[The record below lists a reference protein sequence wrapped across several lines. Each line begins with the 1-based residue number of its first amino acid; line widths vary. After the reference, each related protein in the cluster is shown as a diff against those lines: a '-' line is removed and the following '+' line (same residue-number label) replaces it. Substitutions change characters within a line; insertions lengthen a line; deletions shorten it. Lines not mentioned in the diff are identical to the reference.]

1 MRYPLVVILILYT
14 VIDGLV
20 SKERVIFPFFTQ
32 RHAMM
37 TTRLVAS
44 RSGSR
49 TIFSLPFLSN
59 FFTVSGL
66 SAFLRSLIKRPNST
80 IRKAVVL
87 VFFVSGSFIG
97 YGQNRAVD
105 LSALGNKIDIT
116 YDLDLINGFTI
127 ESWIQFKSQS
137 ASNVIFG
144 ETTGAEPNV
153 LEVNYI
159 GTSGPVY
166 INLGN
171 GALTAQYSPSQAFT
185 NDQWYHVAL
194 TFDPNGTS
202 SESYLY
208 IDGVLVGS
216 KLDIDVSALGNGGG
230 LSLGARNDGNNN
242 SAIWMDEV
250 RIWNTARSAG
260 EISANKDV
268 SLVGNE
274 TNLQVYYQFDGD
286 VLTDLAGG
294 NQNGTASGTIGYVAG
309 APIDVCVLPTITE
322 FIEENTFCSGANGSI
337 AATATTSGGEPTGN
351 YTMTIYAGVGTGGS
365 VLATNSNIDGVTGLS
380 ASSLT
385 GGNYTIEVV
394 NNDTGCSSENTY
406 AINDNPTL
414 PIVNTGSVTNTDE
427 SYAGANDGA
436 LDATGTASGGTGP
449 YTYQWYSDVGL
460 TVTEGSGAAITG
472 LAAGTYYLEVIDD
485 ETGCIVTESVA
496 VSVAPNYALDFDG
509 TDDYVDL
516 GTAFNP
522 LFNGTNTITVES
534 WVYLNTSQ
542 TTHTIVSNYGAG
554 NQFFLR
560 VDSGKPVF
568 WIDSGGLANASGATT
583 LATNTWIHLAGTWD
597 GTTLKVYVDG
607 VLDGSTAKSGTF
619 ANASGTVRL
628 SSHFSNEHLNGA
640 LDDVRVWNVTR
651 TASEI
656 LDNKDNELVGS
667 ESGLVAY
674 YDFSNGVGT
683 TLSDKVGS
691 NDGTLINFAHSGS
704 SSNWIATGP
713 PLGAPDTIA
722 PAFNSVPTVTQ
733 DDNDATLTVQLD
745 EIGQAHWGVYDQAN
759 TPSAE
764 DVKNGIGAGGV
775 IFGALNVPAAN
786 VDAVQLINS
795 LLPSTSYYLYVASED
810 AAGNLGTPVEVQ
822 FATDAAPENAG
833 LFDGINDYMDAGSNS
848 AFEFTSGTIEMW
860 VKPAATTD
868 NEVIVGV
875 RGADIATRWSLH
887 INEGSNVIGVWD
899 GASFG
904 TVSTAIV
911 ANEWYHLAFN
921 IDGTDTEVFV
931 NGTSAGFA
939 GNGMSTTTGVPLL
952 IGSPGST
959 NPNEFFTGEIDELRI
974 WNVQRTPAE
983 INANISASL
992 ATPLT
997 EGNLV
1002 AYYTFN
1008 QSSYSLQDQSVNGY
1022 NAGLNGGVGY
1032 VASTALL
1039 TDITAPTPTISSITT
1054 EITGLSA
1061 FEITIDFGEIVQNF
1075 ELGDISVGQGTASNL
1090 QTSDNISFT
1099 ADITPATAL
1108 GVTVEI
1114 NESVLTDLGS
1124 NANNASNQLIVPF
1137 TVNTVSAVGLPGGTE
1152 YLTFQQNLN
1161 AWEVVLEAS
1170 TGNSFTF
1177 RINDD
1182 VALDFG
1188 DDPGYDGVPDLG
1200 GQSLYIGADGL
1211 YVLNLGD
1218 SLAWYGAAL
1227 INSLGMIG
1235 DALPEGYG
1243 GPDTDMTY
1251 QGSGVYSLSGI
1262 DLTTGTWKV
1271 RANDDNSR
1279 NWGDIEPNGVLDQ
1292 QGTAIAVTA
1301 GLYNVTVDL
1310 ISRAY
1315 SVTAPPNYALDFDG
1329 VNDYVNTD
1337 LAFSGQVF
1345 TAEFWVNPGST
1356 QVNYASILDN
1366 NHNGSQGWTFIQNNS
1381 NLNEYWFFTPSSVNA
1396 YVTLPADTWSHVALV
1411 HNNVS
1416 LEKKIYLNG
1425 VLVANVAVT
1434 GDINYVTPDLYI
1446 GDWVSNTG
1454 TRPFNGQIDEVR
1466 IWNTERNASDIAANY
1481 NNELTGTESGL
1492 VAYYD
1497 FSDASLT
1504 TLTDQAGSNNGTLTN
1519 FALSGSTSNW
1529 VDSGNTLD
1537 GVPEINLYNLIIIP
1551 EVTEAEAI
1559 VTIDAP
1565 NDLYYVITTSST
1577 QPTVTQ
1583 IVAGQDH
1590 TGAAAFNY
1598 SSYGSF
1604 GNETL
1609 TDTVGIGNSTY
1620 TSGNDLVAE
1629 TTYYTYWVADDGIGN
1644 QSEILAT
1651 SFTTNA
1657 APVPSDI
1664 TITTIPVSGV
1674 NLPQGSTNNL
1684 VYSFQMDV
1692 ATSNAAAQG
1701 FLFNLA
1707 GTSVDADFEVNGVTL
1722 EVSTVSDFS
1731 SGVTSLTGT
1740 YDPTTNFGGADIQAM
1755 DATEYVAGNTYYFR
1769 LLLDLASG
1777 ATAGNT
1783 FNVIAPVEGN
1793 FFFSNGI
1800 GTFNDGAITAG
1811 NTFTIGTP
1819 NYALDFDGTDEYIT
1833 TTKNSISTTLTV
1845 EAWVTLSTLSPVND
1859 INSIVSKWNASNR
1872 DFSLNWTKSTNTFY
1886 AQVFHEGT
1894 LTATTATGTF
1904 QPVVDTWY
1912 HIAMTYDGE
1921 DVNLYVDGVLDAT
1934 APIVDGLDS
1943 TPGSNVWIGSVEQNA
1958 TGRDWSGKI
1967 DEVRIWDV
1975 ARSASQINAFKNVE
1989 LSGSEPD
1996 LALYYAFSDGPNAST
2011 TTDNSTYA
2019 NVGILTN
2026 MDAASDWVEATHGI
2040 AKAGVLDTTNPTASI
2055 SSSESGTTT
2064 LATIPITIIFSEEV
2078 ADFDLADIS
2087 VGNGTVSNLSTSDDI
2102 VFTADITPIS
2112 GGFVTVDILLD
2123 VVTDLTGNGND
2134 ASAQFSIDYI
2144 APENALDFDGTNDF
2158 VSGSGINLANSNF
2171 TIETWFNTSLPT
2183 SSQTLISVGDSET
2196 ANETLHIRLE
2206 NSDVRIGL
2214 AFDDVVV
2221 PWTVTTG
2228 WHHLAVIHNT
2238 STLLSELYIDGELIG
2253 SGTHSNPFIGNT
2265 NFKMGSNGWSVS
2277 ALFEGEMDDIRIWN
2291 VARTPTQILGNLT
2304 TQLSSASGLVASYGF
2319 NHPSGSLLADLSGN
2333 GNDGTLTNFDFLGT
2347 SSDWVASTVPSC
2359 APSGKF
2365 IGSANSD
2372 WSNPANW
2379 CGGVVPAA
2387 NNVVENIVVS
2397 INSDITETQ
2406 DLVLNANDFQ
2416 VASGAS
2422 LVLNLNS
2429 NSVQLTN
2436 NATFTN
2442 NGTVNVSNGTGVNA
2456 TAGSFINNGVFF
2468 FDSGTQL
2475 ASPEGTFINYGILKG
2490 FFTVNNNF
2498 TNPSAGTVA
2507 PGASPGCANF
2517 VSDFTNSGTLEVEI
2531 DGTIPCSQY
2540 DQISVGGTANLGGTL
2555 NVTLGFTPVSGNE
2568 FVIIDA
2574 TAISG
2579 TFATVN
2585 LPDAN
2590 WSIAYDFPA
2599 TGQVS
2604 LSYVDPTE
2612 MIGSTGP
2619 GGVGATDGTSPL
2631 QLWVKAD
2638 AGTGT
2643 TTDDVTVSSW
2653 TDQSGFGRNMTGVN
2667 SPSFK
2672 NNIINGMPVLQFAA
2686 GQSDYFEAP
2695 GFTDN
2700 FTATGFTIFTVAQMT
2715 GTGDQGFV
2723 GFKSQTGNFNGNVT
2737 FFLDDV
2743 NGTATD
2749 MRVSSPSTGTLGST
2763 QWASDNRSPRLLSF
2777 TRSTSLLNAYDGGT
2791 NVVSNL
2797 AEGAIFNG
2805 TDPWMIGR
2813 YNNDNLKHFT
2823 GDVAEFVLFEGV
2835 LNTASRTIVE
2845 NHLSAKYD
2853 IAHSVDLYAGDTAP
2867 NGDFD
2872 FDVIGIGMEADGS
2885 DPGGAAGGIILTN
2898 AGFLQDDGDYLF
2910 AGHDGSAHGFV
2921 QTDLPGSYTNRWAR
2935 SWYVDVTDSTTVGTG
2950 GLVTVTFDFD
2960 EAGLGL
2966 PNANLAL
2973 ITRPGTTGNYAVAST
2988 DFLMAGNKVSFTL
3001 DASAIIDGHTYT
3013 IADDFV
3019 PNNALLFDGVA
3030 GNFVQGP
3037 DLTGQITND
3046 FTFETWFRTTASDHR
3061 MMIALGDH
3069 LGGAGAQAQ
3078 LKVNSNSVI
3087 FGVNALSSVVSPS
3100 ATYTDGSWHHAAGVY
3115 SGTLLTL
3122 YLDGVLI
3129 DTTSAPLT
3137 MDLSAFK
3144 IGDHSGGNL
3153 VWDGEL
3159 DNMRIWNVA
3168 RTQSEIIANAYNTL
3182 WSDSTLV
3189 VSYDFNSSTGTTL
3202 FDLSANSL
3210 NGTLVGTPPAWV
3222 SSTAWDIDI
3231 FAPTFEA
3238 GYPTITNINQNDF
3251 DLTVQLNEEGAVY
3264 YVVLPDSAT
3273 VPSIDDI
3280 KAGTDGL
3287 GGAAVVASN
3296 FPVNLIGSEVIANIT
3311 GLTDGTSYDVYV
3323 VAEDDEGAPNT
3334 QKEAVTFDI
3343 TTLAFPENALSF
3355 DGTDD
3360 YVDIVHNASHNLS
3373 TFTLEAWVKTE
3384 QAAGAHIRI
3393 IMKPV
3398 AGNQNYS
3405 LAINN
3410 GYAHVRFDGSGGV
3423 QAEGTTLINDGQWHH
3438 IAGVFDNANDLI
3450 SIYVD
3455 GVLEQQ
3461 NATAQNP
3468 VTGSSPL
3475 YLGWSGVGQ
3484 HYEGEMD
3491 QVRIWNTVRTQAELI
3506 NHMNQSLNAE
3516 AGLVASYDFN
3526 TGIPGGDN
3534 TGLNTLADISGNGH
3548 DGTLNAFD
3556 LVGDTSNWVASGAFA
3571 PIIYQ
3576 VSAANLNNLSVN
3588 WQPTNRGQ
3596 VYVDINDASNFAG
3609 VPHATGHQI
3618 GNGSNSTS
3626 IVTGLSLAPNTRYF
3640 ARIYY
3645 QDGGFTSPYSD
3656 TVEFM
3661 INAGSALAFDGTDDV
3676 VTISD
3681 DDSFDFA
3688 NTTLEGWF
3696 YFDDVSTTKY
3706 LISRYDGSTVTAGD
3720 ISLSIQNQKFRFQIA
3735 NDANTWT
3742 GVNGEAATTLAVS
3755 TWYHLSGTFDGST
3768 VKIYINGVEDASVPT
3783 TGTFTNFT
3791 TSTRPFLFGS
3801 LVPATNLFSGQM
3813 DEVRIWNTVRSQTE
3827 IQATINNTLGGNENG
3842 LAAYYRFD
3850 EGDTAAVNTGITSP
3864 EVIDLSGN
3872 GNAGTM
3878 SGFAKT
3884 GATSNWVASGAMM
3897 LDNNTAPLAPTD
3909 LIAFSNSSNNI
3920 ILQWKDN
3927 AHNETG
3933 YLIENADDYDFTLN
3947 VDTVVAD
3954 LGVNATSFVH
3964 SAGADQGY
3972 FYRVTP
3978 VNGFETGASTSEV
3991 EFATTKPFPGYAL
4004 NFDGIADSV
4013 DMGSTGDLQISGAL
4027 TYEVWIKTTQTQGF
4041 ILGKRNSSDLGDL
4054 ASNIEL
4060 DGTGKIQGLVY
4071 DGIAGFP
4078 DVIQSNVAV
4087 NDGEWHHVAFVFE
4100 PSVALRLYIDG
4111 VLDKTF
4117 GISSTNI
4124 NGASYPFRV
4133 GKYPTSSSVFFDG
4146 EMDEIR
4152 VWNDVRSDA
4161 EIFDNLYH
4169 DLKGDE
4175 SNLVAYYPMD
4185 ENSGTKL
4192 VDRSVNTND
4201 GDIGGAGFVVSDV
4214 PLGPPMYLLSSTPS
4228 VNETNIARS
4237 ANIQMTFDAN
4247 VDAAT
4252 LNGNI
4257 VVMGSHSGIITGVFF
4272 GGGTSV
4278 ITFDPDNDFLAGEY
4292 VSAIISEKVRGLNG
4306 EVAVPYNLQFAI
4318 ATGPFQGA
4326 FVEQTTGLEGVVDGA
4341 AAWADYDGDGDLD
4354 VAVSGWDFDYTFV
4367 IAKIFNNSGGTFTD
4381 IGASLTGVYEGSLDW
4396 GDYDGD
4402 GDLDLFATGFND
4414 GGSRTASLYQNN
4426 AGTFSDVGGSFQGVS
4441 YSEADW
4447 GDFDND
4453 GDLDLAVQGDYTA
4466 SLSST
4471 SIYVN
4476 EGGTFTTLNA
4486 GLVGANTGDLSWG
4499 DYDNDG
4505 DLDLVSMG
4513 YTSNSASVITT
4524 IYRNDNGVF
4533 TDIAAGL
4540 EGKYYGSVN
4549 WGDYDNDNDLDLLV
4563 SGSNTDNAPIIYRN
4577 DAGTFVDISAG
4588 LLENAEGESAWG
4600 DFDGDGDLDVVIN
4613 GSGET
4618 NDPTTTIYT
4627 NNAGTFVIADFGVT
4641 NYLYSTVDWG
4651 DYDNDGD
4658 LDLLLTGTD
4667 DFNGGRIALFSNA
4680 LAPPKVLN
4688 ATSVSTAGFTPNL
4701 IAPSGAVDLIVDVS
4715 TDPQFGSFISQ
4726 DVSVGISGGVDINTT
4741 LTAGTQYF
4749 YRAKTDFGGGEESS
4763 YYISNSFMIQ
4773 PGNAL
4778 PFTGDDY
4785 VEVFDNPVLEPTDD
4799 FTIEFWFNTNVTGN
4813 RVFVEKG
4820 TGNTE
4825 YSVQQYSGDVLGLNV
4840 NGAMQTNGSYNDS
4853 TWHHAAFIYRGPGDG
4868 TIYVDGVEDVNAGS
4882 VAALGAPTYS
4892 LGRLTIGDRRFG
4904 GSFNIEGIIDEVRIW
4919 DDERTLTEI
4928 DDHRYKTL
4936 IGDEQGLIAYYQFD
4950 ELSGLGLKN
4959 LSDNL
4964 SLDGSLENMVGNEW
4978 IASGALGAFGTVV
4991 SITADEANPAGS
5003 AIASELDWNIQF
5015 TSPVTGLTP
5024 GNFTLNSSGIGGGSS
5039 VSSVTDVDGF
5049 NWTITATVDA
5059 GDGTIGVDF
5068 TNDAG
5073 LNATITNAPF
5083 VGEVY
5088 TVDRTVPTVALSSSE
5103 PDPTNSG
5110 TFTVDVVFSE
5120 GVTGLLDTDFVV
5132 GNGSASNL
5140 VDIDGTNFTV
5150 DITPVSDG
5158 IVTVDLGS
5166 GSATDAAGNGNDGA
5180 TQFSIT
5186 VDQTAPV
5193 VSLSTTE
5200 PDPTNSGVIPISIT
5214 FSEGMSGFDVTDLTV
5229 GNGAA
5234 SNFVDIDGTNY
5245 SADIY
5250 PSSDG
5255 LVTVDI
5261 SAGVAFDAASNGNEA
5276 APTLSITYD
5285 ATVPTLDF
5293 VGIYSSNSNSI
5304 WAMVGDDVFVD
5315 FTSSEGIENVI
5326 VYIAGNV
5333 ATIDDLADANDQTWS
5348 ASYTMQVGD
5357 TEGSIAFS
5365 IDFDD
5370 LAGNTGV
5377 QVTTTTDA
5385 SDVAFD
5391 KTDPNITGNSF
5402 HNIIENTTAIG
5413 TYSSGEI
5420 VIWSLSGDDAS
5431 SLLIDGAGNLSFASS
5446 PDFESPGDFN
5456 GDNVYDVVVEATDE
5470 AGNVAT
5476 LAVSITVT
5484 DEDEINPVI
5493 SGNITPSVQENTTSV
5508 GTYTADES
5516 VTWSL
5521 SGTDA
5526 SEFSISSGVLSFIS
5540 PPDFES
5546 PSDAGS
5552 NNVYDLVIDGT
5563 DGTGNIGSLA
5573 VSITVTDV
5581 DEINPVISGNT
5592 TPSVQENTTSVGTY
5606 TADESVTWSLS
5617 GTDASAFS
5625 ISSGVLSFLSPP
5637 DFESPTDGGA
5647 NNVYDLIV
5655 TGTDGAGNIGT
5666 LAVSVTVTDVDE
5678 INPVISGSTTP
5689 SVQEN
5694 ATAVGTYTAD
5704 ESVTWSLSGTD
5715 ASAFSISSGVL
5726 NFLSPPDFESPTD
5739 GGANNVYDLI
5749 VTGTDAAG
5757 NIGTLAVSVTVTDVD
5772 EINPVISGSTTPS
5785 VQENTTSVGTYTA
5798 NESVTWSLSGTDAS
5812 AFSISSGVLNFL
5824 SPPDFE
5830 SPTDGGANNV
5840 YDLIVTG
5847 TDGAGNIGT
5856 LAVSVTVTDLDEI
5869 DPVVSGDDL
5878 PELVEGETLVGNY
5891 TADETVTWSL
5901 AGVDASF
5908 FTLSTGGELSFA
5920 SAPDYDTP
5928 LDAGSDN
5935 IYEVT
5940 LQATDGAGNVGSLAV
5955 SVKVLQSDVV
5965 PPVIT
5970 GNDIPELPEN
5980 TTLVGAYTAD
5990 ESVTWSLSGEDAS
6003 LFSVSASGELS
6014 LLTEAD
6020 FEVPSDADGNNTYLL
6035 TITATDGQG
6044 NFSDLSLVVT
6054 VTDANDNTPEIV
6066 DPGSVSVDENS
6077 EEGTLVVG
6085 LMATDA
6091 DAGSTFIWSLGTGNE
6106 DLDGDGSAPFIIDEA
6121 TGDLTVNDPDDL
6133 DYESGTISFSLQVIV
6148 EDGANAQGITVFIE
6162 VNDLDETIAVSFDE
6176 VVTNDPSPA
6185 LTGTVDDLEAGIEVS
6200 VDGSSYQA
6208 ENNGDGTWQ
6217 LAGAVIADLSDGT
6230 YVVTVTATGLSG
6242 GQFGSVTGTLI
6253 IDLLAPSISI
6263 DALVTNITSPEL
6275 TGTVDDQDA
6284 VIQVTVNGIDYEANN
6299 LGDGSWI
6306 LAAGVIESLS
6316 EGIYEVT
6323 LMATD
6328 AATNEGTAAGTLEI
6342 DTSAPVVTVDALETL
6357 KDSPS
6362 ISGSV
6367 DDSEASVEITVNGNT
6382 YEAVVTGTI
6391 WMVEEGTIASL
6402 AVGTYDVLATASDA
6416 AGNSAED
6423 ASTDELVIKPGAPTA
6438 LAATNV
6444 DYFSFTA
6451 NWKERS
6457 GVASYRLDVS
6467 SDAAFVNLL
6476 SGFDNLSTTATSVAV
6491 TGLNYGS
6498 VYHYRVRAVYAS
6510 GDVSGNSNVISV
6522 TTPTDAGTL
6531 ADSLAL
6537 LSIYEAAGGAS
6548 WTRTNNWKTTLPL
6561 RQWSDISMTG
6571 TRVTTVDLSS
6581 NNLTGSFP
6589 EISEGLEFLTTLD
6602 LSGNLLTSLPS
6613 LTSLSGLTSLDVSD
6627 NKLGFASLE
6636 PNAGISGIVY
6646 SPQKAAGERIETL
6659 EQQGTNFTID
6669 RTVSGSANS
6678 YKWFKENLKTNAVT
6692 ELTNTGSS
6700 LTIAIESFN
6709 DEGGYFVEVTNDL
6722 VSGLTITSEPVI
6734 LKVSSL
6740 ERDFAA
6746 LQNIYDAMG
6755 GESWSGEASNWPNET
6770 DFADWEGVEIQSERV
6785 VGLELDSIDM
6795 TGELPKDI
6803 LDIAGLKD
6811 VDLSGN
6817 RISKIPNM
6825 TSLSLTSLNVSGNN
6839 LEFDDLE
6846 PNVQI
6851 SGISYANQRLI
6862 GAAKNDTIVHGSDFT
6877 ILLEVGGS
6885 ANAYQWNRTN
6895 DLGTGPVSGA
6905 TSNSYTIEGISYET
6919 MGVHTLT
6926 VTNSKVPGLTLTSR
6940 KQRVLATANLTFTA
6954 LDLNNE
6960 LFTEG
6965 DGMALRVTAP
6975 GNPYDTIQVVR
6986 GSTEG
6991 FVFED
6996 LILGDYLIAV
7006 RADDLVEFLPTY
7018 YPSTDLWKEA
7028 EEYILREDGEETLRM
7043 AQIPPP
7049 LPPLPDGGVVGGT
7062 IESDFA
7068 DEEEEDEG
7076 GRIESRRKVKRAGCS
7091 MRRFVRSG
7099 RIDQDGEFILYA
7111 YVESDDEG
7119 RFNFKDIEPGL
7130 YRFNIEYPGI
7140 PMDPESFV
7148 EFEIGADGKERNSFT
7163 LEATVTEEGIVVEKI
7178 NELGFYRKYFKD
7190 LNVYPNP
7197 SDEVMHVSYAKM
7209 LAQGVVMRLVDL
7221 KGNVVLEQAVDR
7233 GYDMALEL
7241 DVREIPAGVYLLNFV
7256 DTLDR
7261 KRSVVTYR
7269 VVIRH

>member
-1 MRYPLVVILILYT
+1 M
-14 VIDGLV
+14 
-20 SKERVIFPFFTQ
+20 
-32 RHAMM
+32 
-37 TTRLVAS
+37 
-44 RSGSR
+44 
-49 TIFSLPFLSN
+49 
-59 FFTVSGL
+59 
-66 SAFLRSLIKRPNST
+66 
-80 IRKAVVL
+80 

-208 IDGVLVGS
+208 IDGVLGGS

-322 FIEENTFCSGANGSI
+322 FIDENTFCSGANGSI

-351 YTMTIYAGVGTGGS
+351 YMMTIYAGVGTGGS

-607 VLDGSTAKSGTF
+607 VLDGSTAKTGTF

-810 AAGNLGTPVEVQ
+810 AAGNLGTPVEKQFTTTSAPENAMSFDGVDDYVDLPASLKTIITEDFTVEAWINPNSIDRYAGIVDNMEWTGGTLSGYILTLHETGELVARMYTGNDAIFDIRTPISAGSWQHVAMTYDGIDFNLYLNGQLSATTPATGAIDYSPVPPSVNIGRFQDSNEEYFFDGLIDEVRIWNVARTQGEIQSTISTSLSSGSGLIASYIFNQSSYTLLDQTVNGYNGGLNGGVGYVASTAFLTDLTAPTFNSTPTVTYDDNDATLTLQMDEVGTAHWGVYDQANTPSAEDVKNGIGAGQVNSGALNVPTANIDAVQ
-822 FATDAAPENAG
+822 QINGLLPSTTYYLYVVSEDASGNNGTPVEIIFSTDPAPENAG
-833 LFDGINDYMDAGSNS
+833 LFDGSDDFMDAGSNGS
-848 AFEFTSGTIEMW
+848 FEFTSGTIEMW

-939 GNGMSTTTGVPLL
+939 GNGMSATTGVPLL

-983 INANISASL
+983 INANISTSL

-1008 QSSYSLQDQSVNGY
+1008 QSSYTLLDQSINGY

-1032 VASTALL
+1032 VPSTALS
-1039 TDITAPTPTISSITT
+1039 T
-1054 EITGLSA
+1054 
-1061 FEITIDFGEIVQNF
+1061 
-1075 ELGDISVGQGTASNL
+1075 
-1090 QTSDNISFT
+1090 
-1099 ADITPATAL
+1099 
-1108 GVTVEI
+1108 
-1114 NESVLTDLGS
+1114 VLT
-1124 NANNASNQLIVPF
+1124 
-1137 TVNTVSAVGLPGGTE
+1137 
-1152 YLTFQQNLN
+1152 
-1161 AWEVVLEAS
+1161 
-1170 TGNSFTF
+1170 
-1177 RINDD
+1177 
-1182 VALDFG
+1182 
-1188 DDPGYDGVPDLG
+1188 
-1200 GQSLYIGADGL
+1200 
-1211 YVLNLGD
+1211 
-1218 SLAWYGAAL
+1218 
-1227 INSLGMIG
+1227 
-1235 DALPEGYG
+1235 
-1243 GPDTDMTY
+1243 
-1251 QGSGVYSLSGI
+1251 
-1262 DLTTGTWKV
+1262 
-1271 RANDDNSR
+1271 
-1279 NWGDIEPNGVLDQ
+1279 
-1292 QGTAIAVTA
+1292 
-1301 GLYNVTVDL
+1301 
-1310 ISRAY
+1310 
-1315 SVTAPPNYALDFDG
+1315 PPNYALDFDG

-1345 TAEFWVNPGST
+1345 TAEFWVNPGSA

-1381 NLNEYWFFTPSSVNA
+1381 NLNEYWFFSPSSVNA

-1466 IWNTERNASDIAANY
+1466 IWSTARSTSEIVEYKDVKLS
-1481 NNELTGTESGL
+1481 GTEPNL

-1497 FSDASLT
+1497 FSDGPSSS
-1504 TLTDQAGSNNGTLTN
+1504 TLTDQSLNSNNGILNNMDPANDWIDAGFSLGDPYPFT
-1519 FALSGSTSNW
+1519 
-1529 VDSGNTLD
+1529 
-1537 GVPEINLYNLIIIP
+1537 IYNLV
-1551 EVTEAEAI
+1551 VTPDNN
-1559 VTIDAP
+1559 DALVDITTST
-1565 NDLYYVITTSST
+1565 NVDLYYVITTTNDVPS
-1577 QPTVTQ
+1577 PAQ
-1583 IVAGQDH
+1583 IQAGLNQA
-1590 TGAAAFNY
+1590 GSQAFNY
-1598 SSYGSF
+1598 SNYGGVTGAANF
-1604 GNETL
+1604 GVG
-1609 TDTVGIGNSTY
+1609 DTNH
-1620 TSGNDLVAE
+1620 TSGNDLISGNTYFIHWVGENAGQYSNILSAE
-1629 TTYYTYWVADDGIGN
+1629 
-1644 QSEILAT
+1644 
-1651 SFTTNA
+1651 FTTTT
-1657 APVPSDI
+1657 PPPPSDI
-1664 TITTIPVSGV
+1664 TITTISVSGG
-1674 NLPQGSTNNL
+1674 NLPQGSTDNL

-1692 ATSNAAAQG
+1692 TTSNAAAQG
-1701 FLFNLA
+1701 FQFNLA

-1722 EVSTVSDFS
+1722 DVSTVSDFS
-1731 SGVTSLTGT
+1731 SGVTSLPGT
-1740 YDPTTNFGGADIQAM
+1740 YDPANNNGGADIQIL
-1755 DATEYVAGNTYYFR
+1755 DATEYVAGTTYYFR
-1769 LLLDLASG
+1769 LSLDIAPG
-1777 ATAGNT
+1777 ATAANT

-2019 NVGILTN
+2019 NVGTLTN

-2055 SSSESGTTT
+2055 SSSEFGTTT
-2064 LATIPITIIFSEEV
+2064 LATIPITITFSEEV
-2078 ADFDLADIS
+2078 ANFDLADIT

-2112 GGFVTVDILLD
+2112 GGFVTVDILSD

-2144 APENALDFDGTNDF
+2144 APENALDFDGVDDNIL
-2158 VSGSGINLANSNF
+2158 GSGINLANSDF
-2171 TIETWFNTSLPT
+2171 TIEVWFNTSSPT
-2183 SSQTLISVGDSET
+2183 SSQTIISVGDSET

-2238 STLLSELYIDGELIG
+2238 STRLSELYIDGELIG

-2304 TQLSSASGLVASYGF
+2304 TLLSSAPGLVASYGF

-2468 FDSGTQL
+2468 FDAGTQL

-2540 DQISVGGTANLGGTL
+2540 DQISVGGTAYLGGTL

-2643 TTDDVTVSSW
+2643 TTDDVTVSTW

-2686 GQSDYFEAP
+2686 GQFDYFEAP

-2715 GTGDQGFV
+2715 GTGDQGFI

-2749 MRVSSPSTGTLGST
+2749 LRVSSPSTGTLGST

-3037 DLTGQITND
+3037 DLTSQIAND

-3122 YLDGVLI
+3122 YLDGELI

-3182 WSDSTLV
+3182 STDSTLV

-3323 VAEDDEGAPNT
+3323 VAEDNEGAPNT
-3334 QKEAVTFDI
+3334 QKVAVTFDI

-3360 YVDIVHNASHNLS
+3360 YVDITHNTSQNLS

-3423 QAEGTTLINDGQWHH
+3423 QAEGTTLINDGKWHH
-3438 IAGVFDNANDLI
+3438 LAGVFDNANDLI

-3491 QVRIWNTVRTQAELI
+3491 QVRIWNTVRTQEELI

-3596 VYVDINDASNFAG
+3596 IYVDINDASNFAG
-3609 VPHATGHQI
+3609 VPHATGYQI

-3742 GVNGEAATTLAVS
+3742 GVNGEAATTLVVS

-3791 TSTRPFLFGS
+3791 TSTRPFQFGS

-3827 IQATINNTLGGNENG
+3827 IQSSINNTLGGNENG

-3884 GATSNWVASGAMM
+3884 GVTSNWVASGAMT
-3897 LDNNTAPLAPTD
+3897 LDNNTAPLAPTGV
-3909 LIAFSNSSNNI
+3909 IAFSNSSNNI

-4041 ILGKRNSSDLGDL
+4041 ILGKRNSSDLADL

-4201 GDIGGAGFVVSDV
+4201 GDIGGAGFIVSDV

-5073 LNATITNAPF
+5073 LNTTITNAPF

-5150 DITPVSDG
+5150 DITAVSDG

-5357 TEGSIAFS
+5357 TEGSIPIA
-5365 IDFDD
+5365 IDFQD
-5370 LAGNTGV
+5370 LSGNMGN

-5391 KTDPNITGNSF
+5391 KTDPNITGNSA

-5420 VIWSLSGDDAS
+5420 VIWSLSGDDVS
-5431 SLLIDGAGNLSFASS
+5431 SLLIDGAGSLSFVSN

-5552 NNVYDLVIDGT
+5552 NNVYDLIVTGT
-5563 DGTGNIGSLA
+5563 DAAGNIGTLA
-5573 VSITVTDV
+5573 VSVTVTDV
-5581 DEINPVISGNT
+5581 DEINPVISGST

-5666 LAVSVTVTDVDE
+5666 LAVSVTVTNVDE

-5694 ATAVGTYTAD
+5694 MTAVGTYTAD

-5726 NFLSPPDFESPTD
+5726 SFLSPPDFESPTD

-5920 SAPDYDTP
+5920 SAPDYGTP

-6003 LFSVSASGELS
+6003 LFSVNTSGELS

-6077 EEGTLVVG
+6077 EAGTLVVG

-6091 DAGSTFIWSLGTGNE
+6091 DTGTTFSWSLGTGNE

-6230 YVVTVTATGLSG
+6230 YEVTVTATGLSG

-6323 LMATD
+6323 VMATD

-6444 DYFSFTA
+6444 DYFSFNA

-6700 LTIAIESFN
+6700 LTIVIESFN

-6785 VGLELDSIDM
+6785 VGLKLDSIDM

-7221 KGNVVLEQAVDR
+7221 KGNVVLEQAVER

>member
-1 MRYPLVVILILYT
+1 
-14 VIDGLV
+14 
-20 SKERVIFPFFTQ
+20 
-32 RHAMM
+32 M
-37 TTRLVAS
+37 TKRLVAS
-44 RSGSR
+44 RSESR
-49 TIFSLPFLSN
+49 TIFPLPFLLN

-66 SAFLRSLIKRPNST
+66 NAFLRSLVNKRPNST
-80 IRKAVVL
+80 IGKAVGL
-87 VFFVSGSFIG
+87 VFFILVSFQLLSQSSSQDGTTNKAYAIPTNSNLEISGDITLEAWLRPNAPQTNIGNVLMKGSYGYAFGIMNDGTIAFWQSGS
-97 YGQNRAVD
+97 QNSGPESTASIVQD
-105 LSALGNKIDIT
+105 GVTWTHVAIVNQGGVGT
-116 YDLDLINGFTI
+116 TFYINGV
-127 ESWIQFKSQS
+127 
-137 ASNVIFG
+137 AVGSNA
-144 ETTGAEPNV
+144 TGGSFQTQAGD
-153 LEVNYI
+153 LYI
-159 GTSGPVY
+159 GRQGAGC
-166 INLGN
+166 NCNFFN
-171 GALTAQYSPSQAFT
+171 GLIDELRVW
-185 NDQWYHVAL
+185 ND
-194 TFDPNGTS
+194 
-202 SESYLY
+202 
-208 IDGVLVGS
+208 
-216 KLDIDVSALGNGGG
+216 
-230 LSLGARNDGNNN
+230 
-242 SAIWMDEV
+242 V
-250 RIWNTARSAG
+250 RTAG
-260 EISANKDV
+260 EISANYDQVVSETEQGLAAYYRFNEGSGTTIYDEVTETAYTPSVNAISWNAENALSGASYFVDETASGSDDGTSWVDAFPYLQSALDIAISGDKIFVADGDYKPSTQVALNGTGNEQTFLIPSGVQLYGGFAGGEDITLQSSFDNRDFLVNETILNGDINGDDTAPVVNTSVQPLTLDYGTNRSDNALHVVAVQDATTQVIIDGFTIQNGHNDGTPTQYGGGLYVDASAGVSSEVRVENCVFRWNRADRGAAIGAYEPDAGAIINLTVLNSEVYQNSGYNYGAVHFQTSGTAVSNNYFVNTIFRENRTDYDGAAIMMITPGGDLDIINSLFYENDANRFYGGISAANVKDLRV
-268 SLVGNE
+268 INSTFANNYSHTNTSGGLHLGTHTSNLVRNSIFWGNTINIATDYQITVSSGSLNIGYSLVEGGA
-274 TNLQVYYQFDGD
+274 TNINGTNTFNSGSNLTSDPLFADAANGDFTLQVSSPASEMGDAASLPTDIYDLDGD
-286 VLTDLAGG
+286 ADTGEVLSLDLAGG
-294 NQNGTASGTIGYVAG
+294 VRVQGTVDMG
-309 APIDVCVLPTITE
+309 A
-322 FIEENTFCSGANGSI
+322 F
-337 AATATTSGGEPTGN
+337 
-351 YTMTIYAGVGTGGS
+351 
-365 VLATNSNIDGVTGLS
+365 
-380 ASSLT
+380 
-385 GGNYTIEVV
+385 
-394 NNDTGCSSENTY
+394 
-406 AINDNPTL
+406 
-414 PIVNTGSVTNTDE
+414 
-427 SYAGANDGA
+427 
-436 LDATGTASGGTGP
+436 
-449 YTYQWYSDVGL
+449 
-460 TVTEGSGAAITG
+460 
-472 LAAGTYYLEVIDD
+472 
-485 ETGCIVTESVA
+485 ET
-496 VSVAPNYALDFDG
+496 
-509 TDDYVDL
+509 L
-516 GTAFNP
+516 GT
-522 LFNGTNTITVES
+522 T
-534 WVYLNTSQ
+534 
-542 TTHTIVSNYGAG
+542 
-554 NQFFLR
+554 
-560 VDSGKPVF
+560 
-568 WIDSGGLANASGATT
+568 
-583 LATNTWIHLAGTWD
+583 
-597 GTTLKVYVDG
+597 
-607 VLDGSTAKSGTF
+607 
-619 ANASGTVRL
+619 
-628 SSHFSNEHLNGA
+628 
-640 LDDVRVWNVTR
+640 
-651 TASEI
+651 
-656 LDNKDNELVGS
+656 
-667 ESGLVAY
+667 
-674 YDFSNGVGT
+674 
-683 TLSDKVGS
+683 
-691 NDGTLINFAHSGS
+691 
-704 SSNWIATGP
+704 
-713 PLGAPDTIA
+713 
-722 PAFNSVPTVTQ
+722 
-733 DDNDATLTVQLD
+733 
-745 EIGQAHWGVYDQAN
+745 
-759 TPSAE
+759 
-764 DVKNGIGAGGV
+764 
-775 IFGALNVPAAN
+775 
-786 VDAVQLINS
+786 
-795 LLPSTSYYLYVASED
+795 
-810 AAGNLGTPVEVQ
+810 
-822 FATDAAPENAG
+822 
-833 LFDGINDYMDAGSNS
+833 
-848 AFEFTSGTIEMW
+848 
-860 VKPAATTD
+860 
-868 NEVIVGV
+868 
-875 RGADIATRWSLH
+875 
-887 INEGSNVIGVWD
+887 
-899 GASFG
+899 
-904 TVSTAIV
+904 
-911 ANEWYHLAFN
+911 
-921 IDGTDTEVFV
+921 
-931 NGTSAGFA
+931 
-939 GNGMSTTTGVPLL
+939 
-952 IGSPGST
+952 
-959 NPNEFFTGEIDELRI
+959 
-974 WNVQRTPAE
+974 
-983 INANISASL
+983 
-992 ATPLT
+992 
-997 EGNLV
+997 
-1002 AYYTFN
+1002 
-1008 QSSYSLQDQSVNGY
+1008 
-1022 NAGLNGGVGY
+1022 
-1032 VASTALL
+1032 
-1039 TDITAPTPTISSITT
+1039 
-1054 EITGLSA
+1054 
-1061 FEITIDFGEIVQNF
+1061 
-1075 ELGDISVGQGTASNL
+1075 
-1090 QTSDNISFT
+1090 
-1099 ADITPATAL
+1099 
-1108 GVTVEI
+1108 
-1114 NESVLTDLGS
+1114 
-1124 NANNASNQLIVPF
+1124 
-1137 TVNTVSAVGLPGGTE
+1137 
-1152 YLTFQQNLN
+1152 
-1161 AWEVVLEAS
+1161 
-1170 TGNSFTF
+1170 
-1177 RINDD
+1177 
-1182 VALDFG
+1182 
-1188 DDPGYDGVPDLG
+1188 
-1200 GQSLYIGADGL
+1200 
-1211 YVLNLGD
+1211 
-1218 SLAWYGAAL
+1218 
-1227 INSLGMIG
+1227 
-1235 DALPEGYG
+1235 
-1243 GPDTDMTY
+1243 
-1251 QGSGVYSLSGI
+1251 
-1262 DLTTGTWKV
+1262 
-1271 RANDDNSR
+1271 
-1279 NWGDIEPNGVLDQ
+1279 
-1292 QGTAIAVTA
+1292 
-1301 GLYNVTVDL
+1301 
-1310 ISRAY
+1310 
-1315 SVTAPPNYALDFDG
+1315 PNYALDFDG

-1466 IWNTERNASDIAANY
+1466 IWNTARSTSEIVEYKDVKLS
-1481 NNELTGTESGL
+1481 GTEPNL

-1497 FSDASLT
+1497 FSDGPSSS
-1504 TLTDQAGSNNGTLTN
+1504 TLTDQSLNSNNGTLNNMDPANDWIDAGFSLGDPYPFT
-1519 FALSGSTSNW
+1519 
-1529 VDSGNTLD
+1529 
-1537 GVPEINLYNLIIIP
+1537 IYNLV
-1551 EVTEAEAI
+1551 VTPDNN
-1559 VTIDAP
+1559 DALVDITTST
-1565 NDLYYVITTSST
+1565 NVDLYYVITTTNDVPS
-1577 QPTVTQ
+1577 PAQ
-1583 IVAGQDH
+1583 IQAGLNQA
-1590 TGAAAFNY
+1590 GAQAFNY
-1598 SSYGSF
+1598 SNYGGVTGAANF
-1604 GNETL
+1604 GVG
-1609 TDTVGIGNSTY
+1609 DTNH
-1620 TSGNDLVAE
+1620 TSGNDLISGNTYFIHWVGENAGQYSNILSAE
-1629 TTYYTYWVADDGIGN
+1629 
-1644 QSEILAT
+1644 
-1651 SFTTNA
+1651 FTTTT
-1657 APVPSDI
+1657 PPPPSDI
-1664 TITTIPVSGV
+1664 TITTISVSGG
-1674 NLPQGSTNNL
+1674 NLPQGSTDNL

-1701 FLFNLA
+1701 FQFNLA

-1731 SGVTSLTGT
+1731 SGVTSLPGT
-1740 YDPTTNFGGADIQAM
+1740 YDPTTNFGGADIQAL
-1755 DATEYVAGNTYYFR
+1755 DATEYVAGTTYYFR
-1769 LLLDLASG
+1769 LSLDIAPG

-1819 NYALDFDGTDEYIT
+1819 NYTLNFDGVSHAVT
-1833 TTKNSISTTLTV
+1833 TIGNAPISGASPRTLEFLYKPLSNSGLQFPISYGTKAGGTYFGVQNNSGQLV
-1845 EAWVTLSTLSPVND
+1845 FNG
-1859 INSIVSKWNASNR
+1859 
-1872 DFSLNWTKSTNTFY
+1872 Y
-1886 AQVFHEGT
+1886 AAD
-1894 LTATTATGTF
+1894 LATGFTF
-1904 QPVVDTWY
+1904 TTGTWY
-1912 HIAMTYDGE
+1912 HIAITFDGTTVKTFVDGNPTPTPSANLTLNTTATAIVFGGTTDGE
-1921 DVNLYVDGVLDAT
+1921 R
-1934 APIVDGLDS
+1934 I
-1943 TPGSNVWIGSVEQNA
+1943 
-1958 TGRDWSGKI
+1958 TGQL
-1967 DEVRIWDV
+1967 DEVRLWDYAKSQAQV
-1975 ARSASQINAFKNVE
+1975 AAFMAQELDTASPPPGL
-1989 LSGSEPD
+1989 LS
-1996 LALYYAFSDGPNAST
+1996 YYDFSDGPNS
-2011 TTDNSTYA
+2011 S
-2019 NVGILTN
+2019 ILTDQVSGN
-2026 MDAASDWVEATHGI
+2026 NANLNGMDAANDWVIADHGI
-2040 AKAGVLDTTNPTASI
+2040 SGSGTTDSTNPSVLIT
-2055 SSSESGTTT
+2055 SSESGTTT
-2064 LATIPITIIFSEEV
+2064 LATIPITITFSEKV
-2078 ADFDLADIS
+2078 VNFDLADIT
-2087 VGNGTVSNLSTSDDI
+2087 VGNGLASNFATSDTI
-2102 VFTADITPIS
+2102 VFTVDVAPS
-2112 GGFVTVDILLD
+2112 VGGIVTVDILSS
-2123 VVTDLTGNGND
+2123 VTTDLTGNGND

-2144 APENALDFDGTNDF
+2144 APENALDFDGVDDNIL
-2158 VSGSGINLANSNF
+2158 GSGINLANSDF
-2171 TIETWFNTSLPT
+2171 TIEVWFNTSSPT
-2183 SSQTLISVGDSET
+2183 SSQTIISVGDSET

-2238 STLLSELYIDGELIG
+2238 STLFSELYIDGVSIG

-2468 FDSGTQL
+2468 FDAGTQL

-2579 TFATVN
+2579 TFTTVN

-2686 GQSDYFEAP
+2686 AQSDYFQSI

-2700 FTATGFTIFTVAQMT
+2700 FDAAGFTIFTVAQMT
-2715 GTGDQGFV
+2715 GTGDQGFI
-2723 GFKSQTGNFNGNVT
+2723 GFKSQTGSFNGNVT

-2749 MRVSSPSTGTLGST
+2749 LRVSSPSTGTLGST

-2935 SWYVDVTDSTTVGTG
+2935 SWYVDVTDSTTLGTG

-2988 DFLMAGNKVSFTL
+2988 DFLIAGNKVSFTL

-3078 LKVNSNSVI
+3078 LKVNSNSVM

-3122 YLDGVLI
+3122 YLDGELI
-3129 DTTSAPLT
+3129 DTTSAPLS

-3168 RTQSEIIANAYNTL
+3168 RTQSEIVANAYNTL
-3182 WSDSTLV
+3182 SSDSTLV

-3202 FDLSANSL
+3202 FDQSANSL

-3323 VAEDDEGAPNT
+3323 VAEDNEGAPNT
-3334 QKEAVTFDI
+3334 QKVAVTFDI

-3360 YVDIVHNASHNLS
+3360 YVDIVHNASQNLS

-3423 QAEGTTLINDGQWHH
+3423 QAEGTTLINDGKWHH
-3438 IAGVFDNANDLI
+3438 LAGVFDNANDLI

-3661 INAGSALAFDGTDDV
+3661 INAGSALDFDGTDDF
-3676 VTISD
+3676 ISIPD
-3681 DDSFDFA
+3681 HPDLNFGTGDFTVEFWI
-3688 NTTLEGWF
+3688 NTTTTNKAI
-3696 YFDDVSTTKY
+3696 VSK
-3706 LISRYDGSTVTAGD
+3706 R
-3720 ISLSIQNQKFRFQIA
+3720 
-3735 NDANTWT
+3735 
-3742 GVNGEAATTLAVS
+3742 VS
-3755 TWYHLSGTFDGST
+3755 DPDWWRVALSGGNVYFELGVGNTPLTST
-3768 VKIYINGVEDASVPT
+3768 SVVNNGLWHHVAARRAGGTGYIYIDGVLEATGAFSESASNSHPVEIGSWQNGAQA
-3783 TGTFTNFT
+3783 
-3791 TSTRPFLFGS
+3791 LY
-3801 LVPATNLFSGQM
+3801 LGQL
-3813 DEVRIWNTVRSQTE
+3813 DEVRIWNVDRSLAE
-3827 IQATINNTLGGNENG
+3827 IQSSINNTLAGNENG
-3842 LAAYYRFD
+3842 LVAYYRFD
-3850 EGDTAAVNTGITSP
+3850 EGDTAAVNTGISSP
-3864 EVIDLSGN
+3864 EVMDLSGN

-3884 GATSNWVASGAMM
+3884 GATSNWVASGAFT

-3909 LIAFSNSSNNI
+3909 VIAFSNSSNNI

-3927 AHNETG
+3927 AYNETG

-3991 EFATTKPFPGYAL
+3991 EFATTKSFPGYAL

-4041 ILGKRNSSDLGDL
+4041 ILGKRNSSDLADL

-4133 GKYPTSSSVFFDG
+4133 GKYPTSSSAFFDG

-4201 GDIGGAGFVVSDV
+4201 GDIGGAGFIVSDV
-4214 PLGPPMYLLSSTPS
+4214 PLGPPMYLLSSTPL

-4252 LNGNI
+4252 LNDNI

-4306 EVAVPYNLQFAI
+4306 EVAVSYNLQFAI

-4513 YTSNSASVITT
+4513 YTSSSASIITT

-4540 EGKYYGSVN
+4540 EGKFYGSVN

-4618 NDPTTTIYT
+4618 NDPTTTIYI
-4627 NNAGTFVIADFGVT
+4627 NNAGSFVNSAIRVD

-4658 LDLLLTGTD
+4658 LDLLMTGTD
-4667 DFNGGRIALFSNA
+4667 DLNGGRISLYSND

-4978 IASGALGAFGTVV
+4978 TASGALGAFGTVV

-5088 TVDRTVPTVALSSSE
+5088 TVDRTVPAATLTSSE

-5110 TFTVDVVFSE
+5110 SFTVDIIFSE
-5120 GVTGLLDTDFVV
+5120 GVTGLGLGSIIV
-5132 GNGSASNL
+5132 GNGTASNL
-5140 VDIDGTNFTV
+5140 VDLDGISYTV
-5150 DITPVSDG
+5150 DITPGTDGLVS
-5158 IVTVDLGS
+5158 VDLGAGAAQDIAGNDNSAASTFSINYDTTGPTPAISSLESDPTNSSPFIVNIDFTEPVTGFDLTDVTVTNGSKANLTEAQNYAYDSQFGSAGSADGQFNDPYAVAEDGSGDIWVADRLNNRLQEFDPAGNFMQSVSFSAPIGLAVDGSDNLYVTRTNNLVYKIDQS
-5166 GSATDAAGNGNDGA
+5166 GSALLTIGTSGSGAGQFANPSDVAIDHSTGDIYVTDYNNAKFLKYNAAGDFQWEAGGNGSGDGLFNYPTGIVVFGSTVYVTDDNNNRVQAFDTSGNFLFILGGPGTGDGQLQGVDKIDVDGNGNVYVLDRNNHRFQVFSSGGNYLGKFGSGVGSSDGEFNFPRGIAVSASGDVLISDGGNNRIQRIKGGPSGNFNFELTPAADGLITVNVGGSVA
-5180 TQFSIT
+5180 TDLAGNLNNSAVQFSIT
-5186 VDQTAPV
+5186 ADSQGPDVTINQSGSQLDPTNGTIVYDVIFSEPVSGFTDDTNVDFASSTVGGALSGTVTEEAPLDGTTYTLTVSGMSGTGDVIVNIQGGAASDLAGNVNSVSTSTDNTVTYDDVPPNLTITTPIATDNYINNAEASSVIISGASDAEDGQTVTLTIFDGSSTLNPSAVLSGGSWSVAVDFSSLADGNVTITADVTDLVGNAATSVNTNVTLDQTAPV

-5385 SDVAFD
+5385 SDVSFD
-5391 KTDPNITGNSF
+5391 KTDPNITGNSA

-5431 SLLIDGAGNLSFASS
+5431 SLTIDGAGSLSFVSN

-5456 GDNVYDVVVEATDE
+5456 GDNIFDVVVEATDE

-5526 SEFSISSGVLSFIS
+5526 SEFSISSGVLSFLS

-5546 PSDAGS
+5546 PTDGGA
-5552 NNVYDLVIDGT
+5552 NNVYDLVVTGT
-5563 DGTGNIGSLA
+5563 DAAGNIGTLA
-5573 VSITVTDV
+5573 VSVTVTDV

-5655 TGTDGAGNIGT
+5655 TGTDGAGNIG
-5666 LAVSVTVTDVDE
+5666 
-5678 INPVISGSTTP
+5678 N
-5689 SVQEN
+5689 
-5694 ATAVGTYTAD
+5694 
-5704 ESVTWSLSGTD
+5704 
-5715 ASAFSISSGVL
+5715 
-5726 NFLSPPDFESPTD
+5726 
-5739 GGANNVYDLI
+5739 
-5749 VTGTDAAG
+5749 
-5757 NIGTLAVSVTVTDVD
+5757 
-5772 EINPVISGSTTPS
+5772 
-5785 VQENTTSVGTYTA
+5785 
-5798 NESVTWSLSGTDAS
+5798 
-5812 AFSISSGVLNFL
+5812 
-5824 SPPDFE
+5824 
-5830 SPTDGGANNV
+5830 
-5840 YDLIVTG
+5840 
-5847 TDGAGNIGT
+5847 
-5856 LAVSVTVTDLDEI
+5856 
-5869 DPVVSGDDL
+5869 
-5878 PELVEGETLVGNY
+5878 
-5891 TADETVTWSL
+5891 
-5901 AGVDASF
+5901 
-5908 FTLSTGGELSFA
+5908 
-5920 SAPDYDTP
+5920 
-5928 LDAGSDN
+5928 
-5935 IYEVT
+5935 
-5940 LQATDGAGNVGSLAV
+5940 
-5955 SVKVLQSDVV
+5955 
-5965 PPVIT
+5965 
-5970 GNDIPELPEN
+5970 
-5980 TTLVGAYTAD
+5980 
-5990 ESVTWSLSGEDAS
+5990 
-6003 LFSVSASGELS
+6003 
-6014 LLTEAD
+6014 
-6020 FEVPSDADGNNTYLL
+6020 
-6035 TITATDGQG
+6035 
-6044 NFSDLSLVVT
+6044 
-6054 VTDANDNTPEIV
+6054 
-6066 DPGSVSVDENS
+6066 
-6077 EEGTLVVG
+6077 
-6085 LMATDA
+6085 
-6091 DAGSTFIWSLGTGNE
+6091 
-6106 DLDGDGSAPFIIDEA
+6106 
-6121 TGDLTVNDPDDL
+6121 
-6133 DYESGTISFSLQVIV
+6133 
-6148 EDGANAQGITVFIE
+6148 
-6162 VNDLDETIAVSFDE
+6162 
-6176 VVTNDPSPA
+6176 
-6185 LTGTVDDLEAGIEVS
+6185 
-6200 VDGSSYQA
+6200 
-6208 ENNGDGTWQ
+6208 
-6217 LAGAVIADLSDGT
+6217 
-6230 YVVTVTATGLSG
+6230 
-6242 GQFGSVTGTLI
+6242 
-6253 IDLLAPSISI
+6253 
-6263 DALVTNITSPEL
+6263 
-6275 TGTVDDQDA
+6275 
-6284 VIQVTVNGIDYEANN
+6284 
-6299 LGDGSWI
+6299 
-6306 LAAGVIESLS
+6306 
-6316 EGIYEVT
+6316 
-6323 LMATD
+6323 
-6328 AATNEGTAAGTLEI
+6328 
-6342 DTSAPVVTVDALETL
+6342 
-6357 KDSPS
+6357 
-6362 ISGSV
+6362 
-6367 DDSEASVEITVNGNT
+6367 
-6382 YEAVVTGTI
+6382 
-6391 WMVEEGTIASL
+6391 
-6402 AVGTYDVLATASDA
+6402 
-6416 AGNSAED
+6416 
-6423 ASTDELVIKPGAPTA
+6423 
-6438 LAATNV
+6438 
-6444 DYFSFTA
+6444 
-6451 NWKERS
+6451 
-6457 GVASYRLDVS
+6457 
-6467 SDAAFVNLL
+6467 
-6476 SGFDNLSTTATSVAV
+6476 
-6491 TGLNYGS
+6491 
-6498 VYHYRVRAVYAS
+6498 
-6510 GDVSGNSNVISV
+6510 
-6522 TTPTDAGTL
+6522 
-6531 ADSLAL
+6531 
-6537 LSIYEAAGGAS
+6537 
-6548 WTRTNNWKTTLPL
+6548 
-6561 RQWSDISMTG
+6561 
-6571 TRVTTVDLSS
+6571 
-6581 NNLTGSFP
+6581 
-6589 EISEGLEFLTTLD
+6589 
-6602 LSGNLLTSLPS
+6602 LPS
-6613 LTSLSGLTSLDVSD
+6613 L
-6627 NKLGFASLE
+6627 
-6636 PNAGISGIVY
+6636 
-6646 SPQKAAGERIETL
+6646 
-6659 EQQGTNFTID
+6659 
-6669 RTVSGSANS
+6669 
-6678 YKWFKENLKTNAVT
+6678 
-6692 ELTNTGSS
+6692 
-6700 LTIAIESFN
+6700 
-6709 DEGGYFVEVTNDL
+6709 
-6722 VSGLTITSEPVI
+6722 
-6734 LKVSSL
+6734 
-6740 ERDFAA
+6740 
-6746 LQNIYDAMG
+6746 
-6755 GESWSGEASNWPNET
+6755 
-6770 DFADWEGVEIQSERV
+6770 
-6785 VGLELDSIDM
+6785 
-6795 TGELPKDI
+6795 
-6803 LDIAGLKD
+6803 
-6811 VDLSGN
+6811 
-6817 RISKIPNM
+6817 
-6825 TSLSLTSLNVSGNN
+6825 
-6839 LEFDDLE
+6839 
-6846 PNVQI
+6846 
-6851 SGISYANQRLI
+6851 
-6862 GAAKNDTIVHGSDFT
+6862 
-6877 ILLEVGGS
+6877 
-6885 ANAYQWNRTN
+6885 
-6895 DLGTGPVSGA
+6895 
-6905 TSNSYTIEGISYET
+6905 
-6919 MGVHTLT
+6919 
-6926 VTNSKVPGLTLTSR
+6926 
-6940 KQRVLATANLTFTA
+6940 
-6954 LDLNNE
+6954 
-6960 LFTEG
+6960 
-6965 DGMALRVTAP
+6965 
-6975 GNPYDTIQVVR
+6975 
-6986 GSTEG
+6986 
-6991 FVFED
+6991 
-6996 LILGDYLIAV
+6996 
-7006 RADDLVEFLPTY
+7006 
-7018 YPSTDLWKEA
+7018 
-7028 EEYILREDGEETLRM
+7028 
-7043 AQIPPP
+7043 
-7049 LPPLPDGGVVGGT
+7049 
-7062 IESDFA
+7062 
-7068 DEEEEDEG
+7068 
-7076 GRIESRRKVKRAGCS
+7076 
-7091 MRRFVRSG
+7091 
-7099 RIDQDGEFILYA
+7099 
-7111 YVESDDEG
+7111 
-7119 RFNFKDIEPGL
+7119 
-7130 YRFNIEYPGI
+7130 
-7140 PMDPESFV
+7140 
-7148 EFEIGADGKERNSFT
+7148 
-7163 LEATVTEEGIVVEKI
+7163 
-7178 NELGFYRKYFKD
+7178 
-7190 LNVYPNP
+7190 
-7197 SDEVMHVSYAKM
+7197 
-7209 LAQGVVMRLVDL
+7209 
-7221 KGNVVLEQAVDR
+7221 
-7233 GYDMALEL
+7233 
-7241 DVREIPAGVYLLNFV
+7241 
-7256 DTLDR
+7256 
-7261 KRSVVTYR
+7261 
-7269 VVIRH
+7269 